1 MLVMGRKRK
10 KGRENR
16 IICHI
21 CVELLARVL
30 LAVFHWSTAPL
41 IINKTRI
48 FLTSLASREYMGS
61 AWVLYPAT

>member
-1 MLVMGRKRK
+1 
-10 KGRENR
+10 
-16 IICHI
+16 
-21 CVELLARVL
+21 L

-61 AWVLYPAT
+61 AWVLCPAT